1 MSRKTN
7 PVLDDL
13 NIYLVID
20 SRKAENKFEDIV
32 MIHKNGHTSQY
43 DTNNV

>member
-7 PVLDDL
+7 PVLEDL
-13 NIYLVID
+13 KIYLVIV
-20 SRKAENKFEDIV
+20 SKKAENKFEDIV